1 MSLFIYCHSRA
12 LRGNPAREM
21 NIILKFLEI
30 SEIKDF
36 EDDGVGGAEKLF
48 TDTEITENLIQDF
61 INLYFSGNF
70 AEFPGGKA

>member
-1 MSLFIYCHSRA
+1 
-12 LRGNPAREM
+12 M
-21 NIILKFLEI
+21 NIILKFLDI
-30 SEIKDF
+30 SEIRDFEDDGVGGDF

-61 INLYFSGNF
+61 INLYFAGNF